1 MKSIFTLF
9 VALATTLSSFAFQNR
24 DPRLAITAVGAP
36 VRVIIDGTQR
46 YQSNGQT
53 NGSLFIDNIM
63 PGNHRI
69 QIFQYRRGTRFNP
82 NGRFE
87 QVYNAVLNF
96 NRAVFTELV
105 VTRTGRVYVDVQR
118 WSQQFDP
125 FWDHSDGWGN
135 SNGWINDD
143 WGNNDN
149 WDPSIWNNPNW
160 NNPNNP
166 NWNNPNWNNPNNPNW
181 NNPNNPNWNNPNN
194 PNWNNSPF
202 GRPMLDADF
211 QQLKQSLTNER
222 FENTRLE
229 IAKTAMT
236 NNMFTTAQVRDLVG
250 LFSFDNNKLELAK
263 HAYRFT
269 VDRNNYFQVGNAFS
283 FSSNREELMRF
294 IQEQR

>member
-1 MKSIFTLF
+1 MKSIFTLL
-9 VALATTLSSFAFQNR
+9 VALATTISSFAFQNR

-36 VRVIIDGTQR
+36 VRVIIDGVQR

-53 NGSLFIDNIM
+53 NGSLFIDNLM
-63 PGNHRI
+63 SGNHRI

-87 QVYNAVLNF
+87 QVYNSMLVLN
-96 NRAVFTELV
+96 RSMLTEIV

-118 WSQQFDP
+118 WNQQNDP

-135 SNGWINDD
+135 NNGWLNND

-149 WDPSIWNNPNW
+149 WDPSIW

-194 PNWNNSPF
+194 PNWNNQPF
-202 GRPMLDADF
+202 GRAMTDGEF
-211 QQLKQSLTNER
+211 QQFKQTVSNER
-222 FENTRLE
+222 FESTRVE
-229 IAKTAMT
+229 IAKTAMI
-236 NNMFTTAQVRDLVG
+236 NNLFTTAQVRDLLG
-250 LFSFDNNKLELAK
+250 LFSFDNNKMEIAK

-269 VDRNNYFQVGNAFS
+269 VDRNNFFQLSNVFS
-283 FSSNREELMRF
+283 FSSSRDELMRF